1 MVIVTLVGEDLAKE
15 GAEFTYVGANSEC
28 RNCQLKT
35 VCFNLKPGHSYRI
48 SKLRDKRH
56 NCAVHEGQVVVVEV
70 EELPLAGMVDREPS
84 EGATVTLQKLV
95 CRHLSCQYF
104 EVCTN
109 PAIQP
114 DRSYVVNKRYA
125 KVDCPKGA
133 TLYRVDVKE

>member
-1 MVIVTLVGEDLAKE
+1 MVIVTLAGEDLAKE
-15 GAEFTYVGANSEC
+15 GLEFKYVGANSEC

-35 VCFNLKPGHSYRI
+35 VCFNLKPGRSYRI
-48 SKLRDKRH
+48 TKLRDKRH
-56 NCAVHEGQVVVVEV
+56 NCTVHDGQVVVVEV
-70 EELPLAGMVDREPS
+70 EELPLSGMVDSEVS
-84 EGATVTLQKLV
+84 EGTAVTLQKLK
-95 CRHLSCQYF
+95 CRYLSCPYF

-114 DRSYVVNKRYA
+114 DRKYVVNKKYE